1 MEEEE
6 AKKIVESLTDSIT
19 SGEKK
24 DIEESTKDIVKKAAL
39 AVSSLKETEFDI
51 RFNPDVFRFVP
62 NFSFQ
67 NDNLFD
73 IGKGQLISKCPFSV
87 IVWTKIPTK
96 KFPRFLP

>member
-1 MEEEE
+1 MEAESDKSKLEEEE

-73 IGKGQLISKCPFSV
+73 IAGMKRQSF
-87 IVWTKIPTK
+87 
-96 KFPRFLP
+96 